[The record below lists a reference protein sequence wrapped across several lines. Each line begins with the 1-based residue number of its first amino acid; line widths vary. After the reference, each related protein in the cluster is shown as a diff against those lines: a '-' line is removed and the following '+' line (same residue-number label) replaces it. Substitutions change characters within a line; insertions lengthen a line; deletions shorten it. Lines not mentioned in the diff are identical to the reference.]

1 MAGSFFFIAVS
12 FFVRIVCVC
21 VCTETCSDLPKQL
34 RMLEWLIQA
43 MATFQTHMNDE

>member
-1 MAGSFFFIAVS
+1 MAGSFFLIAVS
-12 FFVRIVCVC
+12 FFVRI